1 MRGLTIADYPKQTN
15 LCGTSLRGTVARLQA
30 AVCLST
36 LGPYGEPPTL
46 QAQRHAATPVT
57 TPPVPSPSNLVSTL
71 AEATD
76 PDEDPA
82 SATGSSWQTGAIVP
96 YIPSAIVLCRPI
108 PHLDTYSKEL
118 LLICKPMRRL
128 SRMSARSSSIVG
140 LRMSDIQQPGLPL
153 TSLEIR
159 EHRQVFDP
167 AC

>member
-1 MRGLTIADYPKQTN
+1 MRGLTVADYPNRPTFVVPAFAARWQGSRRRFVFPLSVRTEN
-15 LCGTSLRGTVARLQA
+15 LRHSRRNDT
-30 AVCLST
+30 
-36 LGPYGEPPTL
+36 
-46 QAQRHAATPVT
+46 QRRQ
-57 TPPVPSPSNLVSTL
+57 SPRHRC
-71 AEATD
+71 
-76 PDEDPA
+76 PA

-118 LLICKPMRRL
+118 LLICKPTRRL
-128 SRMSARSSSIVG
+128 SRMSARSSSIVS